1 MASTRHVSV
10 TVFDALNGDEE
21 WSARHKGGE
30 VAEAKI
36 LVSNRTM
43 ESVHCCT
50 ESASDE
56 YIMNILNILFL
67 D

>member
-1 MASTRHVSV
+1 MASTRHISV

-21 WSARHKGGE
+21 WIARHDGGE
-30 VAEAKI
+30 VAEAKL

-43 ESVHCCT
+43 ESVLVFT
-50 ESASDE
+50 ESASNE
-56 YIMNILNILFL
+56 YIMNLLNILFL